1 MIKNENLGFC
11 LKFFFVGGLLAAS
24 IYFGILSSVNT
35 SYPPINIPAGY
46 VLEIDKKP
54 SSVFGNQECNN
65 NLGILYPSINST
77 STKDCITILPNTTKV
92 IAYIIINREVVEESW
107 TVEQKNNNGIRIIT
121 IKRPNGDILR
131 PFQFNKPIS

>member
-1 MIKNENLGFC
+1 MINIENI
-11 LKFFFVGGLLAAS
+11 KFFYKLL
-24 IYFGILSSVNT
+24 ICGIALAIAILLPDNSNLSH
-35 SYPPINIPAGY
+35 YPNINIPAGY
-46 VLEIDKKP
+46 VLEIDKQP
-54 SSVFGNQECNN
+54 VSVFGEQECNN